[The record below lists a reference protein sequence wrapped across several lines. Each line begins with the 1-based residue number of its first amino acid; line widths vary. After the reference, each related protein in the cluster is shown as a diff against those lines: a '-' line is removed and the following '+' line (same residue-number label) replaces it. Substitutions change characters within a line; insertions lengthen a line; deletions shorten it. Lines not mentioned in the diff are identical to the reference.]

1 MLTFAEM
8 CVDAHVSRGACQT
21 LVLPVRDVLVCVG
34 VNILFRQ
41 TKVYY
46 IHHPIL
52 ARRLATNQ
60 KVLRLDVAIDELF
73 GVYVFHPLQLQHKQ
87 TGKMALVVCVK
98 CNPALIQDSYIIKL
112 DKI

>member
-60 KVLRLDVAIDELF
+60 KVLRLDVAVDELL
-73 GVYVFHPLQLQHKQ
+73 GVYVFHPLYLRPHKREVELR
-87 TGKMALVVCVK
+87 TMLNEKRIK
-98 CNPALIQDSYIIKL
+98 IKRISLIQQ
-112 DKI
+112 